1 MFTTIAT
8 MWSNLVMNVMAYT
21 GITSTFFGTALTAII
36 VVVSILVLAKLIKV
50 SYNFIK
56 NMMNKDKQEVT
67 VTKGKVARTVTVE
80 S

>member
-1 MFTTIAT
+1 MFSTIAA
-8 MWSNLVMNVMAYT
+8 MWSNLVMNVMTFT

-50 SYNFIK
+50 TYNFIK
-56 NMMNKDKQEVT
+56 NMVKETKEVT
-67 VTKGKVARTVTVE
+67 VPKGKAARTVTVE

>member
-1 MFTTIAT
+1 MFSTIAT

-36 VVVSILVLAKLIKV
+36 VIASILILAGIIKGT
-50 SYNFIK
+50 YNFIK
-56 NMMNKDKQEVT
+56 NMMNKDKQVT

-80 S
+80 T

>member
-1 MFTTIAT
+1 MFSTIAA

-50 SYNFIK
+50 TYNFIK
-56 NMMNKDKQEVT
+56 NMVKETKEAT
-67 VTKGKVARTVTVE
+67 VPKGKAARAIVVE
-80 S
+80 Q